1 MIYRNK
7 RAEYHKFVLIF
18 VLVKVV
24 LNLIA
29 ISNFGFHRDE
39 LLHLAL
45 ADHLDWGFKE
55 VPPFIALLAKIS
67 LTVFGDSVFAS
78 RLFTTVASGIIIWL
92 TGMITIELGGR
103 KFAIAIACLS
113 MIFAPAFAASGYL
126 FQPVVFDQLWW
137 VLATW
142 CIVRYVNTSSVVFL
156 YGFGLT
162 AGVGMLTKYTMAFY
176 AVALVLGVLIS
187 KQRRVLF
194 TKHTIGAALA
204 GFVVFLPNLI
214 WQWQHNFPVLH
225 HMAELRATQL
235 EHIKAGDFIMQQL
248 MVNGIALFVW
258 IIGFVFLLASFRLR
272 KYQFLAFAYVIIFI
286 FLVQMNGKSYYLF
299 GAYPM
304 LFAAGGCGFDRLF
317 KTAGNPLRAAA
328 IVLVTAPNLL
338 LLPMVLPLLP
348 LPQTVTA
355 IKYTQAMVP
364 GLDFITRWE
373 DQRQHA
379 TTQDYADMLG
389 WDEMAELTAKAYHG
403 LSEQAQTQTR
413 IFAENYGQA
422 GAISVFGKRLNLP
435 PVVCL
440 NSSFS
445 LWAPDSLVPKYLIYI
460 AEDEDG
466 VKELQPFIERYVKI
480 GTINNPL
487 AREKGSGV
495 YLLYNPL
502 PSLNQRYQKEL
513 AELRKQ

>member
-18 VLVKVV
+18 VLVKVA
-24 LNLIA
+24 LNLLA

-39 LLHLAL
+39 LLHLSL

-67 LTVFGDSVFAS
+67 LGLFGDSVFAS
-78 RLFTTVASGIIIWL
+78 RLFTTIASGIIIWL

-137 VLATW
+137 VLAAW
-142 CIVRYVNTSSVVFL
+142 CIVKYVNTSSVIFL

-162 AGVGMLTKYTMAFY
+162 TGVGMLTKYTMAFF
-176 AVALVLGVLIS
+176 AVALVLSVLIS
-187 KQRRVLF
+187 RQRKLLF
-194 TKHTIGAALA
+194 TKHTLGAALLA
-204 GFVVFLPNLI
+204 LIVFLPNLI

-225 HMAELRATQL
+225 HMSELRETQL
-235 EHIKAGDFIMQQL
+235 EYIKAGDFIAQQL

-258 IIGFVFLLASFRLR
+258 LTGFVFLLVSFRLR
-272 KYQFLAFAYVIIFI
+272 KYQFLAFAYILIFI

-317 KTAGNPLRAAA
+317 KTAGNPLRAVA
-328 IVLVTAPNLL
+328 IVMVTLPNVI
-338 LLPMVLPLLP
+338 LLPTVLPVLPLQ
-348 LPQTVTA
+348 QTVKA
-355 IKYTQAMVP
+355 ISFTKSMVP
-364 GLDFITRWE
+364 ALDFLTRWE
-373 DQRQHA
+373 DQQQHA

-389 WDEMAELTAKAYHG
+389 WDEMAKLTAKAYHG
-403 LSEQAQTQTR
+403 LSDQAKTQTR

-422 GAISVFGKRLNLP
+422 GAITVYGKRFNIPQVISLS
-435 PVVCL
+435 
-440 NSSFS
+440 SSFS

-460 AEDEDG
+460 AENEDG

-495 YLLYNPL
+495 YLLYNPQ

-513 AELRKQ
+513 AELRK